1 MGSLYRLAM
10 VLLNTQCSTTY
21 CRTVANSSRIRNFS
35 FPTLPAFSLTS
46 IAPAMDGAVL
56 DGFAVHVLALVVME
70 AHWHDG
76 ESRSMLA
83 KEEEITSP
91 PPSVGKLD
99 TENFDWKILS
109 HSFCYLYTDEYSRP
123 PQSISV
129 SSGSLANQ

>member
-1 MGSLYRLAM
+1 MGNLYHLAM

-35 FPTLPAFSLTS
+35 FPTLPAFSLTF
-46 IAPAMDGAVL
+46 ITPTVDGTIL
-56 DGFAVHVLALVVME
+56 DGFAVHILALVMMK
-70 AHWHDG
+70 AHRHDG
-76 ESRSMLA
+76 ESRCMLA
-83 KEEEITSP
+83 EEKEITAP
-91 PPSVGKLD
+91 PPAVGKLD

-129 SSGSLANQ
+129 SSGFLANQ